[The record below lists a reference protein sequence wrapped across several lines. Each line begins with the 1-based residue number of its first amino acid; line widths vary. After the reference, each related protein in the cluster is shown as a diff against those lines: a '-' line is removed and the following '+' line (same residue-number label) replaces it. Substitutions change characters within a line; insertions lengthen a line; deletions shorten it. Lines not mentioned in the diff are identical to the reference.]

1 MGNFLNNVIKSRE
14 EWLKKPNPIPNRAI
28 YLNAKAKSEAEA
40 KAKSEAEAE
49 ALIKS
54 NLKTNPD
61 TNLKTKPLQN
71 NI

>member
-40 KAKSEAEAE
+40 
-49 ALIKS
+49 LIKS

>member
-14 EWLKKPNPIPNRAI
+14 EWLKKPNPIPNTAT
-28 YLNAKAKSEAEA
+28 YLNTKAKS
-40 KAKSEAEAE
+40 E

-54 NLKTNPD
+54 NLKTNE
-61 TNLKTKPLQN
+61 NAKPLQN

>member
-28 YLNAKAKSEAEA
+28 YLKAQAQA
-40 KAKSEAEAE
+40 HAHAHAQAQ

-61 TNLKTKPLQN
+61 TNLKTK
-71 NI
+71 

>member
-28 YLNAKAKSEAEA
+28 YLNAKAEAEA
-40 KAKSEAEAE
+40 H

-61 TNLKTKPLQN
+61 TNFKTNVNAKPLQN